1 MKIFTGANISYQSDI
16 AYECN
21 INFPRRKQSRLCQL
35 SSNQS
40 PKAMSLRFLLNIY
53 FGFFM
58 YIINWA
64 RYISPCI
71 QVFFKGF
78 IKIKYLSLHVPF
90 PVFNSAVSQPVSA
103 VLLSPQK
110 IDIFSRYT
118 FEGSK
123 FKNKKI
129 N

>member
-71 QVFFKGF
+71 QVFLKDLLKLNIFLYMCLF
-78 IKIKYLSLHVPF
+78 QFSTVRSPNQYSFCCFAVPTK
-90 PVFNSAVSQPVSA
+90 NRH
-103 VLLSPQK
+103 
-110 IDIFSRYT
+110 IFSVYFRAQQ
-118 FEGSK
+118 
-123 FKNKKI
+123 I
-129 N
+129 